1 MKRLHTT
8 HREDFDLEV
17 KMLKAIRR
25 HRHPHLVKLLATFQW
40 RGEYYL
46 LFPYAKA
53 NLREYWE
60 QTPHPEFSSSMVLW
74 TLNQC
79 KGIASGL
86 LRIHGYRDTL
96 EYTLSAEQSPTRLTR
111 GKTGIIDGRL
121 YGRHGDIKPE
131 NILWT
136 DEHLIDEHRGVRRE
150 GCLLIADFGLMD
162 FHSAI
167 TRSKVR
173 PNIAGTPA
181 YEPPEPDL
189 QSNISRA
196 YDIWSLGRV
205 YLEFITWLL
214 GGKKEL
220 DRLSGVCGMNG
231 INENDCDKFFTIVD
245 DNLDGHRRRATVRES
260 VKEWIEDLHK
270 KPRCSDFIHEFLELI
285 AGEMLVVDPHNRI
298 HCGNLSERFSKM
310 VLKAEENSNYLSE
323 EEPRPPRTL
332 VERTEQDSVAA
343 SGSDQE
349 ISSLSSKVGDPLL
362 KSSTT
367 ANGSVTEAPRR
378 LQIVPSA
385 TFFSESPPS
394 SPKLVQGHN
403 QAKWER

>member
-1 MKRLHTT
+1 MKKLHTT

-53 NLREYWE
+53 NLRKYWE
-60 QTPHPEFSSSMVLW
+60 EIPLPEFSSNTVLW

-111 GKTGIIDGRL
+111 AKTGIIDGRL

-136 DEHLIDEHRGVRRE
+136 DEYLIDGHRGVCKE

-196 YDIWSLGRV
+196 YDIWSLGCV

-231 INENDCDKFFTIVD
+231 INENHCDKFFTIVE
-245 DNLDGHRRRATVRES
+245 DNLDGHRRRATVRQG
-260 VKEWIEDLHK
+260 VKEWIEDLHG
-270 KPRCSDFIHEFLELI
+270 KPQCSDFIHEFLDLI
-285 AGEMLVVDPHNRI
+285 AGEMLVVDPHERI

-310 VLKAEENSNYLSE
+310 VHKAEGNSNYLTE
-323 EEPRPPRTL
+323 GKPRPPHTL
-332 VERTEQDSVAA
+332 VERTEQNNVAA
-343 SGSDQE
+343 SGFDQE
-349 ISSLSSKVGDPLL
+349 ILLLSSKVGDLL
-362 KSSTT
+362 PKSSTT
-367 ANGSVTEAPRR
+367 DKSSATEALRR

-385 TFFSESPPS
+385 PFFSESPPS
-394 SPKLVQGHN
+394 SPKLVKGHN